1 MQSRQTRT
9 SAGQSA
15 PSSSRCPAAAAS
27 ETEVRSRALRPAAE
41 GRFCNAP
48 LAGYCTTNDDGNTVT
63 YTVRTR
69 AFAPDGGVAI
79 DVRLTGA
86 DATRTAAAVCQRLTR
101 HGAQDLAK
109 GE

>member
-1 MQSRQTRT
+1 M
-9 SAGQSA
+9 
-15 PSSSRCPAAAAS
+15 
-27 ETEVRSRALRPAAE
+27 
-41 GRFCNAP
+41 
-48 LAGYCTTNDDGNTVT
+48 
-63 YTVRTR
+63 RTR